1 MGLTDSK
8 FFSEFNTNAMMS
20 ASQIGS
26 GISARVDDLHLSK
39 SERLRAY
46 AYMHDG
52 ELIAELLCRAL
63 ASARSV
69 TLLAAHG
76 ACSLAHAV
84 KAIFVRPAGH

>member
-1 MGLTDSK
+1 MV
-8 FFSEFNTNAMMS
+8 S
-20 ASQIGS
+20 AAQIGS

-63 ASARSV
+63 TSARALA
-69 TLLAAHG
+69 LLAAHG
-76 ACSLAHAV
+76 AGTLAHAIKALFV
-84 KAIFVRPAGH
+84 KPAGR